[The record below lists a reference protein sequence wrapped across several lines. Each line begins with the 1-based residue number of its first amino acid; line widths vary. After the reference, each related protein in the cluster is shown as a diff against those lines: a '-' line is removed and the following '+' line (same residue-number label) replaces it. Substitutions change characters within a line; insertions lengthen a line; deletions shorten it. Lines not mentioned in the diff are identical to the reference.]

1 MSLIK
6 QTLNYI
12 HDSSCLQSLLITLA
26 AKRRRKGMVIILCVC
41 VCVCV
46 CVSVCVCVCSQNSG
60 KTTNIG
66 GSNELLADLKL
77 YKDQK

>member
-1 MSLIK
+1 MSA
-6 QTLNYI
+6 QEAAYR
-12 HDSSCLQSLLITLA
+12 LLSMPMKKLTREVVTLA

-41 VCVCV
+41 
-46 CVSVCVCVCSQNSG
+46 SQNSG
-60 KTTNIG
+60 KTTNIS